1 MYLFKKIFLASLALP
16 MLLSGQNIE
25 EILLENL
32 SVEDIKNQVLGNDLD
47 LESETPLV
55 IEESLQNPNFITNE
69 RMENPFEATTS
80 EAEGLTAKKFGYDF
94 FFRIPTS
101 TTVIG
106 DLPLPNDYRISLNDS
121 LKVILTGS
129 KEQIFS
135 MQVNL
140 DGTVFFPELG
150 AISVAGETFEDV
162 KRKLNNLVTQSYIGV
177 NLDLSI
183 QNLSAKKITIV
194 GAVNFPGTYLV
205 NPFSTITS
213 SLAYS
218 GGIDEIGSLR
228 DIVLIKPNGEKFK
241 FDMYEFLIKGN
252 REGDLTIDSG
262 DTILVNPAEKFVEVI
277 GSVKRPAIYE
287 IKDGEA
293 ISDLLD
299 FALGPNQTTNIKK
312 IKISKLNSLDGS
324 IININTNDL
333 KTMLSDVI
341 AIEFF
346 DFESL
351 ERGDIEIQGAIR
363 EPGAYSLEKLADLET
378 LIREL
383 EFVDVF
389 PWLAVLEQFDPDSL
403 ITQIK
408 LFSLKDPRTFLDT
421 PLFPS
426 AKVRFLGY
434 DDLDTNLLGISD
446 AAKDL
451 VSEFALRINHKGMT
465 YSVPVT
471 GRYSVV
477 EVVEFLGLD
486 LESVESKATYL
497 SPIEGISETVD
508 FQLMEYDSKRFN
520 TISFRSKRDNLIS
533 INVSGDV
540 DYPGSYTL
548 DSEATL
554 ADLYGLIGFKKTAD
568 LDSIIL
574 KRESVRKRELE
585 IINEAKEN
593 LNEILLLSSTK
604 DQMTDPA
611 IVQALASQVNP
622 ENLGRVAGNFNPNNK
637 NAAQTLLVSN
647 DEIVIPKIS
656 NTINVFGEVYNPI
669 SFFSSDELPPA
680 ELLNIAGGLKDSADR
695 SNIYIIRSDG
705 TVKIVSRN
713 VFSGRSLVGPG
724 DSLVVPRKVQVEGA
738 LAKTIIPFTELLS
751 NLAFSASAL
760 ESLSNN

>member
-252 REGDLTIDSG
+252 RE
-262 DTILVNPAEKFVEVI
+262 VI
-277 GSVKRPAIYE
+277 
-287 IKDGEA
+287 
-293 ISDLLD
+293 
-299 FALGPNQTTNIKK
+299 
-312 IKISKLNSLDGS
+312 
-324 IININTNDL
+324 
-333 KTMLSDVI
+333 
-341 AIEFF
+341 
-346 DFESL
+346 
-351 ERGDIEIQGAIR
+351 
-363 EPGAYSLEKLADLET
+363 
-378 LIREL
+378 
-383 EFVDVF
+383 
-389 PWLAVLEQFDPDSL
+389 
-403 ITQIK
+403 
-408 LFSLKDPRTFLDT
+408 
-421 PLFPS
+421 
-426 AKVRFLGY
+426 
-434 DDLDTNLLGISD
+434 
-446 AAKDL
+446 
-451 VSEFALRINHKGMT
+451 
-465 YSVPVT
+465 
-471 GRYSVV
+471 
-477 EVVEFLGLD
+477 
-486 LESVESKATYL
+486 
-497 SPIEGISETVD
+497 
-508 FQLMEYDSKRFN
+508 
-520 TISFRSKRDNLIS
+520 
-533 INVSGDV
+533 
-540 DYPGSYTL
+540 
-548 DSEATL
+548 
-554 ADLYGLIGFKKTAD
+554 
-568 LDSIIL
+568 
-574 KRESVRKRELE
+574 
-585 IINEAKEN
+585 
-593 LNEILLLSSTK
+593 
-604 DQMTDPA
+604 
-611 IVQALASQVNP
+611 
-622 ENLGRVAGNFNPNNK
+622 
-637 NAAQTLLVSN
+637 
-647 DEIVIPKIS
+647 
-656 NTINVFGEVYNPI
+656 
-669 SFFSSDELPPA
+669 
-680 ELLNIAGGLKDSADR
+680 
-695 SNIYIIRSDG
+695 
-705 TVKIVSRN
+705 
-713 VFSGRSLVGPG
+713 
-724 DSLVVPRKVQVEGA
+724 
-738 LAKTIIPFTELLS
+738 
-751 NLAFSASAL
+751 
-760 ESLSNN
+760 